1 MRPRGRLAIKPGA
14 QQRCGQQVHPWLRI
28 ARIDPDS
35 QGGDAMIVRTLAETT
50 GTERDVGGAGWR
62 SRRLIVRAD
71 GMGCSLSDTIVEAG
85 TEQRL
90 HYKHHFET
98 NYCISGEGEVEDLA
112 TGQVFPIR
120 PGTVYAL
127 DKHDAHVLRATKGEL
142 RFVCVFYPALTGME
156 THQADGSYAAPERN
170 QDQQER

>member
-1 MRPRGRLAIKPGA
+1 
-14 QQRCGQQVHPWLRI
+14 
-28 ARIDPDS
+28 
-35 QGGDAMIVRTLAETT
+35 MIVRTLDDIR
-50 GTERDVGGAGWR
+50 GTERDVSGPGWQ

-71 GMGCSLSDTIVEAG
+71 AMGCSLSDTIVAAG

-90 HYKHHFET
+90 HYKHHLET

-127 DKHDAHVLRATKGEL
+127 DKNDLHVVRATRRSPCL
-142 RFVCVFYPALTGME
+142 RFLSRVGRVGDASSRRQLRPSG
-156 THQADGSYAAPERN
+156 DRVISSN
-170 QDQQER
+170 